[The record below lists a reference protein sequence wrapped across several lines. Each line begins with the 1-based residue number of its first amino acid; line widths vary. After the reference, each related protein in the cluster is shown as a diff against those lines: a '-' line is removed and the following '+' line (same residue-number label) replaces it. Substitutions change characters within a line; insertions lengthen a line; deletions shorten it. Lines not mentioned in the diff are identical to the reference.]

1 MENVQKR
8 FTTDNKQ
15 LAAAIEA
22 HAEKHGLT
30 LQEMA
35 KQCDIS
41 FVYLSAILSGD
52 RSAAD
57 MSLKGYRGIAS
68 ALGISCFSTMLLAGH
83 LTPDDLIVQEKDLV
97 SSRSAGRNLR
107 PEA

>member
-8 FTTDNKQ
+8 FTEENKN
-15 LAAAIEA
+15 LASAIEA

-30 LQEMA
+30 LEEMA
-35 KQCDIS
+35 RQCDIS
-41 FVYLSAILSGD
+41 FVYLMAILRGD

-57 MSLKGYRGIAS
+57 MSLRGYRNIGA